1 MGDVEKSIHITDKKN
16 NIDLNIYDKGESFTF
31 EFSYNVA
38 GAKMLK
44 RLSLDEDF
52 ASILFVGLNEIYGLK
67 DDEEEESDPEEDISF
82 AETILNDFFDKLNK
96 HDKLF

>member
-44 RLSLDEDF
+44 RLSLD
-52 ASILFVGLNEIYGLK
+52 
-67 DDEEEESDPEEDISF
+67 ISRF
-82 AETILNDFFDKLNK
+82 YRGKMSLSPQIRKWSKEMFW
-96 HDKLF
+96 